1 MPARTLMTMSLSAY
15 VDVAG
20 TLREMSLLDVSDNRR
35 GYTANRRDEVL
46 KQLRSQYENGRKL
59 FTFSIANA
67 SKEFKKSYIPN
78 LKILLDLQ
86 PTG

>member
-67 SKEFKKSYIPN
+67 SKRLKRPYILN
-78 LKILLDLQ
+78 LKIPLVL
-86 PTG
+86 